1 MEEGAFQIM
10 VWVKAWRYD
19 IERCVQGMILI
30 LFGSL
35 DDIEITLGW
44 ASLLA

>member
-1 MEEGAFQIM
+1 M
-10 VWVKAWRYD
+10 VRVKAWRYD
-19 IERCVQGMILI
+19 KERCVQGMILV

-35 DDIEITLGW
+35 DDTEVTLGW